1 MTPQEQYKLW
11 KDSHK
16 INMRVYTDED
26 MFKIG
31 YEFRDA
37 EVNDL
42 IDVIEHLTKK
52 TQEEKPKKA
61 KVKKDD

>member
-1 MTPQEQYKLW
+1 MNANEAYKAW
-11 KDSHK
+11 KGQHK
-16 INMRVYTDED
+16 VNMRVYTDED